1 MNQRTPGDIL
11 ASFEGTAGLPA
22 PAVPRRLKAIG
33 SAALGSLDARARSG
47 QRPLPRPPR
56 SSRRF
61 ALPSQVSL
69 PAIVATLTITTLATV
84 AIALPGA
91 GTPSPSFDQAGAN
104 AALQAGSSMLAIMC
118 GAVLVAFARY
128 GDHVASA
135 WIGAAVLVLGAATL
149 GTGAIGATFG
159 ADVDPGVLTWIQ
171 PGSRAGVIV
180 VLLVALATS
189 RRSDIWRRRP
199 SRVALVT
206 TVSVA
211 IGLLTAAAAP
221 SAIAP
226 FASVGDLAGMLTHPV
241 DDGLIVVWT
250 LVTVVY
256 AVVATRRRDA
266 LLGWIALALLAF
278 ATAEAARVGAAT
290 MGLTGSV
297 AAHSVQT
304 AGLAV
309 LLIGVIR
316 GLAQSVQT
324 QRLQL
329 LRRAV
334 HAETAADD
342 NERRQRAQVHEARNA
357 LGGVVNT
364 LRLLDADQVKMDD
377 GTQRDLLAASFA
389 ELLRLQRVF
398 SLDEAS
404 QAATPYRLVDALGSV
419 LAASRAGG
427 MTLDVD
433 IPDEVTAFGSWAAT
447 AQAVQN
453 LLENSR
459 RYAPGSR
466 VTISAR
472 TDDEHVLLSVIDH
485 GPGLADDET
494 AAVFQGGVRGSASH
508 GTPGSGLGLTI
519 TRELMARQGGTIY
532 VEATP
537 GGGATFVLQLPATQA
552 SPVVVTDRDIPDR
565 ETPDPHATMA
575 TGS

>member
-1 MNQRTPGDIL
+1 MNQRTPGDIV

-22 PAVPRRLKAIG
+22 PVVPRRLRAVG
-33 SAALGSLDARARSG
+33 SAALGSPDARARSR
-47 QRPLPRPPR
+47 QRSLPRPPR

-61 ALPSQVSL
+61 ALPSRVSL

-91 GTPSPSFDQAGAN
+91 GTPSPSFDHAGTN
-104 AALQAGSSMLAIMC
+104 AALQAGSAMLAIMC

-149 GTGAIGATFG
+149 GTGVIGATFG

-180 VLLVALATS
+180 LLLVALATS
-189 RRSDIWRRRP
+189 RRSEIWRRRP

-211 IGLLTAAAAP
+211 IGLLAAAAAP
-221 SAIAP
+221 SVITP
-226 FASVGDLAGMLTHPV
+226 FTSVGDLPGAFTRPV
-241 DDGLIVVWT
+241 GGGLIVMWV
-250 LVTVVY
+250 LVTIVY
-256 AVVATRRRDA
+256 GVVALRRRDG
-266 LLGWIALALLAF
+266 LLGWIALALVAF
-278 ATAEAARVGAAT
+278 SAAETARVGAAS
-290 MGLTGSV
+290 MGLAGSV

-334 HAETAADD
+334 HAETQADD

-357 LGGVVNT
+357 LSGVVNT
-364 LRLLDADQVKMDD
+364 LRLLDGDQVKMDD
-377 GTQRDLLAASFA
+377 GAQRDLLAASFA

-404 QAATPYRLVDALGSV
+404 EVATQYRLVDALGSV

-433 IPDEVTAFGSWAAT
+433 IADDVAAFGSWAAT

-453 LLENSR
+453 LLENCR

-466 VTISAR
+466 ITISAQ

-519 TRELMARQGGTIY
+519 TRELMARQGGTIH

-537 GGGATFVLQLPATQA
+537 GGGATFVLQLPVNPA
-552 SPVVVTDRDIPDR
+552 SRGVVTGRD
-565 ETPDPHATMA
+565 TPDPRAAMA
-575 TGS
+575 TGP